1 MPKHDAPTH
10 TLEPQPRWKVIL
22 ISLFCLMLIYEKS
35 IDIFQEAKTDSTI
48 NVEDEMDKSLAE
60 TQEDEEA
67 SPLNPDDIFPTLH
80 NLEEVSHSDLFQF
93 QERLEADRGAINM
106 NLFMD
111 TVKKRASWVN
121 GIGVYFKWGVLAVLF
136 LLTLPFFYWRSL
148 ANNPNRNQL
157 VFDSLPIYLLTTLAT
172 LYLVELLTSAAL
184 AAQSVQVII
193 TGFGS
198 PRLAFTDGL
207 LQYLVYQI
215 SMHDLQG
222 VWNFLAF
229 NQPQLENDPLATLGA
244 LHHLSQGV
252 QQAYESDLLRLGF
265 AVIEQCSW
273 MVNLIGPA
281 FAVATFALIYG
292 SVVPIIQQAIAH
304 PKAVMAGEA
313 DRRLWPFI
321 KAIFMNLW
329 RELRATIWV
338 IFLILCISI
347 GAVFAVR
354 VLVYPLVIVFIQSI
368 LATETHLRS
377 GGALPDIGIFLTLC
391 TMGLYLVVSM
401 TACFGRHRHWKSIS
415 DVSSQSPQQ
424 GGIQGLPRIQICFSN
439 RRVPDCRYGCYRRWA
454 RWNSL
459 LGTVSPLTPTHGPP
473 LGRTHPLR
481 TGLSAIGLVLPGS
494 PPFLGRKKPES
505 HSHAHYALTEH
516 TKRSRHTFR
525 LSLKPI

>member
-1 MPKHDAPTH
+1 MHDAPTH

-401 TACFGRHRHWKSIS
+401 TACFGGAGIAIGKAYLMFRHRAHNKGAFKDYPEFKSVFRTAVFRIAGMAVIAGGLVGIAYWGLS
-415 DVSSQSPQQ
+415 LLSPPPMVLLWA
-424 GGIQGLPRIQICFSN
+424 GPILFGPAYLLLVWYS
-439 RRVPDCRYGCYRRWA
+439 RVPHHFWA
-454 RWNSL
+454 AKSQKVIHTPIMPSL
-459 LGTVSPLTPTHGPP
+459 NTRKEADT
-473 LGRTHPLR
+473 
-481 TGLSAIGLVLPGS
+481 LSDSA
-494 PPFLGRKKPES
+494 
-505 HSHAHYALTEH
+505 
-516 TKRSRHTFR
+516 
-525 LSLKPI
+525 